1 MKLHEAGTAGVLAC
15 EFAGRL
21 APSTNGGRDSA
32 RTRRRKR
39 PARKCSPISRC
50 ESSCRYRRTKKRVR
64 LPRPVRH
71 ERGEGRGEGCLT
83 TANRLTIAKR
93 LLSPF
98 LCLHSFANPV
108 FSSRCPRAP
117 STPTALRRAAR
128 AVPQPRWGCVL
139 STLFPRVARPSQP
152 WAGGR
157 NPVGIL
163 HGNCRNP
170 LLLTRTFHPQVEKA
184 RPRRVRAR
192 GLQRRPPGPCM
203 PGPLTRRSAREICEP
218 IGQSSAGTTRLP

>member
-93 LLSPF
+93 LLSPV
-98 LCLHSFANPV
+98 LCQPRLFQPMPASTINPNGVAPRRPSRAAAPLGLCSFNPV
-108 FSSRCPRAP
+108 SQGSSSLATLGWRPESRWDSAWE
-117 STPTALRRAAR
+117 L
-128 AVPQPRWGCVL
+128 PQPIAPNPDISPAGRKGE
-139 STLFPRVARPSQP
+139 TPPREGTRPTTSPARSLY
-152 WAGGR
+152 AGS
-157 NPVGIL
+157 PD
-163 HGNCRNP
+163 P
-170 LLLTRTFHPQVEKA
+170 TF
-184 RPRRVRAR
+184 RA
-192 GLQRRPPGPCM
+192 
-203 PGPLTRRSAREICEP
+203 
-218 IGQSSAGTTRLP
+218 